1 MNRILA
7 AAALLACFACAKT
20 ETDFDKATSVNE
32 NGKVYG
38 YIAPLNGENPNTRA
52 YWVNSEY
59 LPFQIELNDKV
70 NVWTP
75 KGTHMEYMVSEILEA
90 GHFALDTEEFDLK
103 PGVTYTAGF
112 PWLPDVTN
120 SATAQPITYEGQTQ
134 TDQSG
139 NELRDLAKYIHLW
152 AVSPCDENGNTS
164 FEFNSIGTILKVII
178 TLPRE
183 GMTINEVKLTADK
196 PVFALNGT
204 ANFTTGA
211 FTPTGDL
218 SESLTMD
225 LEDVTVNGNVL
236 TAFFASAPLAAAK
249 YVISVKEGSTVY
261 KSTEIALDA
270 CPAHSFRVLE
280 NAVAPVGGYVKVTS
294 MPADPAGKYILVYP
308 SGTTYR
314 AFSFAKTMENAEAAA
329 ASVAT
334 VSGIENLYN
343 QSSTLY
349 NTVVGGNYVEI
360 TGEANATALT
370 LNPEQEAAAAI
381 TIAANASPWT
391 VTAPAK
397 DLQTTLTSGS
407 YSLGVDHLVANVASD
422 GKADLVA
429 AFNAPNAVAIMNDL
443 RGHEVN
449 VTFAALKQLAL
460 EKVDDFDATEG
471 SLDDEFL
478 TKAFNKLVAAAKDI
492 VEDNP
497 HNLFPAGS
505 SLNITLSTNA
515 FDVFKQYHDNAAEI
529 SWRISPEKRF
539 GLAQLGYNENA
550 NGFTASVDLPSYEWF
565 YTLNESL
572 NQARK
577 TIVLSGNSY
586 PVADRDLFVNYW
598 KNFDTQYTVKID
610 GVKINNFFEKLANR
624 LLSELAESPI
634 PTSVIN
640 YLLVYSQ
647 NDEFFQLVAAATP
660 TGGEK
665 FKKLGDAYK
674 KFAEK
679 LVTGIQPAYI
689 YKKVQ

>member
-1 MNRILA
+1 MKNFMNRILA

-20 ETDFDKATSVNE
+20 ETDIEKATSMNE
-32 NGKVYG
+32 KGKVYG
-38 YIAPLNGENPNTRA
+38 YIEPLTTNTRA
-52 YWVNSEY
+52 YWSNTDL

-90 GHFALDTEEFDLK
+90 GHFALDTEEFELK

-139 NELRDLAKYIHLW
+139 SELRDLAKYIHLW

-164 FEFNSIGTILKVII
+164 FKFSSIGTILKVII

-294 MPADPAGKYILVYP
+294 MPTDPAGQYILVYP
-308 SGTTYR
+308 EGTTYH
-314 AFSFAKTMENAEAAA
+314 AFSFTKTMANAAAAA
-329 ASVAT
+329 ASVSS
-334 VSGIENLYN
+334 VSGLENLYN

-349 NTVVGGNYVEI
+349 NMVVKQNYVDI
-360 TGEANATALT
+360 TGEANATILT
-370 LNPEQEAAAAI
+370 PTPEQEAAAAI
-381 TIAANASPWT
+381 TIAANANPWT
-391 VTAPAK
+391 VTAPAV
-397 DLQTTLTSGS
+397 DLQTTFTSGS
-407 YSLGVDHLVANVASD
+407 YSMRVDHLVANVASD

-429 AFNAPNAVAIMNDL
+429 AFNATDAVAAMNAL
-443 RGHEVN
+443 RGHNVN
-449 VTFAALKQLAL
+449 VTFNDLIDLAMA
-460 EKVDDFDATEG
+460 KVDGFTPDPGGLNRRMLNT
-471 SLDDEFL
+471 
-478 TKAFNKLVAAAKDI
+478 AFNKLVALAKEI
-492 VEDNP
+492 VQENP
-497 HNLFPAGS
+497 RNLFPGS
-505 SLNITLSTNA
+505 TLMDITLSTNA
-515 FDVFKQYHDNAAEI
+515 FDVFKQYHDNVAEL
-529 SWRISPEKRF
+529 SWRMSPEKKF
-539 GLAQLGYNENA
+539 GLAQLGYNVNA
-550 NGFTASVDLPSYEWF
+550 QGFTVQVDLPSHEWF
-565 YTLNESL
+565 TRLEQSL
-572 NQARK
+572 
-577 TIVLSGNSY
+577 VSS
-586 PVADRDLFVNYW
+586 NYSTDQFIANW
-598 KNFDTQYTVKID
+598 KAFDSQYTVKVD
-610 GVKINNFFEKLANR
+610 GVKIDNFFEKLATKFVAKLDPGEFT
-624 LLSELAESPI
+624 LLCMAAQMGKFTAVGNAYYTLA
-634 PTSVIN
+634 
-640 YLLVYSQ
+640 
-647 NDEFFQLVAAATP
+647 D
-660 TGGEK
+660 
-665 FKKLGDAYK
+665 KLD
-674 KFAEK
+674 
-679 LVTGIQPAYI
+679 TGIQPAYI
-689 YKKVQ
+689 FKKVE